1 MIYSEEK
8 SGGLAVPLI
17 GILLAIA
24 GIFAVLVATGGRHSS
39 AAGRVW
45 VPQASIK
52 DNKMCEKFGK
62 EQCATINSLGGK
74 KYSKGAGTFTVER
87 RLF

>member
-17 GILLAIA
+17 AILLAIA
-24 GIFAVLVATGGRHSS
+24 GILAVLVVTGGRHNS

-45 VPQASIK
+45 VPQAQQQGS
-52 DNKMCEKFGK
+52 G
-62 EQCATINSLGGK
+62 Q
-74 KYSKGAGTFTVER
+74 
-87 RLF
+87 